1 VRLTW
6 LALSILPWAPG
17 CRDDAP
23 NAGNVFLP
31 VDAQAPDMRRIGS
44 DATIDAE
51 PPADVAFLDG
61 TAPDAAPII
70 DAAPADAGAD
80 AERADAT
87 VEVRDPACIS
97 PLPARV
103 EQTLRWEGDCG
114 APGSVRSFRNPTCP
128 GYRDPPTGF
137 PGLDV
142 TLDAAVVVA
151 VFDTDLVVMDAE
163 GEAFNA
169 VWVYNRGMSD
179 LTGVRPGSLVR
190 VDGELIRFFDLDE
203 IVTARGGIEL
213 VAQGIAPPPLR
224 VTDPATVADEGVYA
238 RALESR
244 LVTVEDVQVVN
255 TAPDCP
261 ADFGNFV
268 VSDALW
274 VSPQVELD
282 SPPTRGDILTRLTGV
297 LSVSFGHRKLLAR
310 DGADIEAIPCFGAP
324 DKCEEA
330 ACPVTEDA
338 EESGALVISEVQN
351 NPIGSDQTREYLELT
366 NPGGAA
372 VDLTGWRVQDC
383 GGNTAALSGSL
394 GPGASLVV
402 GGSLDVSEAG
412 GARADVLL
420 GDLFLPNGFG
430 SVLVFDD
437 RGALVDQVRYA
448 PEAPFPRR
456 DPGHALELNALG
468 SDNRAGASWRE
479 ADTRYG
485 EAGFGSPGRAP

>member
-1 VRLTW
+1 MTS
-6 LALSILPWAPG
+6 LALSTLPWAAG
-17 CRDDAP
+17 CRDDSP
-23 NAGNVFLP
+23 NAGNVFRP

-44 DATIDAE
+44 DATADAE
-51 PPADVAFLDG
+51 PAADVAFLDG
-61 TAPDAAPII
+61 TTPDATMVI
-70 DAAPADAGAD
+70 DAGPADAGAD
-80 AERADAT
+80 AEQADAT
-87 VEVRDPACIS
+87 LEVRDPACIS
-97 PLPARV
+97 PLPARTP
-103 EQTLRWEGDCG
+103 QALSWEGDCG
-114 APGSVRSFRNPTCP
+114 EPGSVRSIRNPTCP
-128 GYRDPPTGF
+128 SYREPPTGF
-137 PGLDV
+137 PGIDV
-142 TLDAAVVVA
+142 ALDAAVVVA
-151 VFDTDLVVMDAE
+151 VFGTDLVVMDAE

-169 VWVYNRGMSD
+169 VWVFNRGMSD
-179 LTGVRPGSLVR
+179 LAGIRPGSLVR
-190 VDGELIRFFDLDE
+190 VEGELIRFFDLDE

-224 VTDPATVADEGVYA
+224 VTDPATVADDGVLA

-268 VSDALW
+268 VSDGLW
-274 VSPQVELD
+274 VSPQTELD
-282 SPPTRGDILTRLTGV
+282 SPPVRGDILTRLTGV
-297 LSVSFGHRKLLAR
+297 LSVSFGHRKLLTR
-310 DGADIEAIPCFGAP
+310 DPADIEAIPCFGAP

-330 ACPVTEDA
+330 ACPVAEDA
-338 EESGALVISEVQN
+338 EESGTLVISEIQN
-351 NPIGSDQTREYLELT
+351 NPTGSDQTREYLELT
-366 NPGGAA
+366 NPGAVA

-394 GPGASLVV
+394 RPGDALVV

-412 GARADVLL
+412 GATVDALL

-448 PEAPFPRR
+448 PDAPFPRR
-456 DPGHALELNALG
+456 DPGHALELNALDQ
-468 SDNRAGASWRE
+468 DNRAGASWRE